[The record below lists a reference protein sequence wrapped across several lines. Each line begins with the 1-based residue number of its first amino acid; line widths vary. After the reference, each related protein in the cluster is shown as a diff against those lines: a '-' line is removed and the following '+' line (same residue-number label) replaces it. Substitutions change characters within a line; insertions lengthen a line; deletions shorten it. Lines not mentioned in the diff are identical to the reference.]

1 MSPEQ
6 AQIED
11 AIEQASNPAEGE
23 TARAGRPPSDDAE
36 WQTWSGRSIQP

>member
-23 TARAGRPPSDDAE
+23 TAEPVKPPGDGDE
-36 WQTWSGRSIQP
+36 WQTWSGRSVDP